1 MKADAAMTG
10 HSRTITFDSDWV
22 APVYLVNLSRRSNR
36 KTRMNRKSNKWCK
49 NTSKKKGA
57 MASKSMMAEVDL
69 ASFSRP
75 ATAF

>member
-1 MKADAAMTG
+1 
-10 HSRTITFDSDWV
+10 
-22 APVYLVNLSRRSNR
+22 
-36 KTRMNRKSNKWCK
+36 MNRKSNKWCK

-69 ASFSRP
+69 ASLSRP